1 MQYYNNYISD
11 LIKSREIPLLIEL
24 NHKDL
29 KNFNKNKALKDFDDE
44 YAKYINKDDG
54 LLISRLTAEE
64 VYNGFLKDSKSTNV
78 IYIDTDKKSKDKNSI
93 LLEQVIA
100 GLDDTLKE
108 IYNLEIAKEGIKA
121 GLSVVSSGISNLFG
135 NYVDSGIEYITDSIQ
150 NEVEDVI
157 AEEIID
163 RIVEESSTLSF
174 DKIKAKVFKKLED
187 SLLNNLDDIRENN
200 LYLSKDSKE
209 LLLKNSKKF
218 AKDLSPAELYQLVLK
233 IIINIAV
240 DMPMLL
246 FIKDPHKLDLN
257 SIAILSLLLSLSK
270 NLKDESKHIGI
281 SIVYVYED
289 KNFQPYEECE
299 EKYKENQ
306 KLLDEQRI
314 FSQRYAMLER
324 PTSDIPHIA
333 VKSHMFVGRTNEL
346 EMLKNSYF
354 NSKKNKQLAT
364 MHVIAADPGIG
375 KTKLVKKHF
384 IEIKK
389 EQDNGKEL
397 IQLTLLNQ
405 VGHSSSNSG
414 LGGLINSIIEETQ
427 RLNSVRTL
435 TQKGME
441 KIKDISIDTVISMAK
456 DIIDNNAIDTSK
468 AIYDRFKIDKNILT
482 LLQAGLENNKSS
494 NSKEEQFNKIS
505 SSIKILEN
513 STDSLTPIVLFIDDL
528 QWIDETS
535 AEYIIRH
542 FIRKFNVHIVATLRS
557 SDATTILKESLKN
570 KSINE
575 YKITL
580 LEKANVLVNNEFNA
594 SINIE
599 DLLLSSDTETFSSN
613 RFELSGLDSE
623 TLTQLIKQ
631 VIKGRSDHQ
640 EILANTI
647 IETLTKNSLKENVNT
662 LFAVETINM
671 LSDEK
676 FYKNSEKKLIIKNG
690 IDNKIPMMFNPSIT
704 DFKNILEHTFTELES
719 NYNKS
724 FKHPSNEDFNQNFN
738 LMAYAVLE
746 ERLKILQIYFSEH
759 GNAAVNTLL
768 FSSLLGA
775 PFNSSIVKNVL
786 EELSETDNKLL
797 KPLKM
802 YINKDNNQTTLTS
815 EHYEIIDEVYEIL
828 SRFTMYNNAYVY
840 RHSLLN
846 IFLDKQLE
854 YTLDTVFI
862 KNKMQS
868 ESAFF
873 TLIIRNIMIDEQN
886 NTPNVL
892 NEDLYDSLEFYIM
905 VINSVLSKVIIK
917 DIAIGNSE
925 KLYDWFIPIYNKL
938 YSNGNYLILNKSIP
952 LITEVIEK
960 EHITSEK
967 WKKKYFEILWKGV
980 SLNNRLF
987 NPEAIDYSEKM
998 YSFINKLDHN
1008 IENSMLK
1015 GEFYYKIGGYKY
1027 LHVSYSEGLKDL
1039 FLSVENLKFVI
1050 ESSKISP
1057 LLFDK
1062 ADITL
1067 SYTYGRIGELLQR
1080 RSQFLSSSNK
1090 KDKDLKEALR
1100 YHTLGLKINE
1110 RIVNDYPDDNEYY
1123 RKLGVVYE
1131 RIGQTYRA
1139 LNQYK
1144 ESEFHLLKAMKI
1156 KKNFYTKTK
1165 ESFSYR
1171 KILIVLFDFY
1181 MEINNDKKANEFITI
1196 AEKTIEE
1203 KLYNHDI
1210 KNLNQYHI
1218 ESYLKTYSRVYKFKE
1233 DSEIKERI
1241 AFLTSIVKDRG
1252 LNAEY

>member
-1 MQYYNNYISD
+1 MQHYNNYISD

-24 NHKDL
+24 NKKDL
-29 KNFNKNKALKDFDDE
+29 KNFNENKDLKDLDDK
-44 YAKYINKDDG
+44 YKKYINRKDG
-54 LLISRLTAEE
+54 LLIARLTAEE
-64 VYNGFLKDSKSTNV
+64 VYDSFLKDSKSTNV
-78 IYIDTDKKSKDKNSI
+78 IYIDTDKKSKYNNSI
-93 LLEQVIA
+93 LLEQIIA

-135 NYVDSGIEYITDSIQ
+135 NYIDSGIEYITDSIQ
-150 NEVEDVI
+150 NELEDVM

-163 RIVEESSTLSF
+163 RIVEESSTFSF
-174 DKIKAKVFKKLED
+174 DKIKGKVFNKVED
-187 SLLNNLDDIRENN
+187 SMIINLDDIRDNN
-200 LYLSKDSKE
+200 LYLSKDSKD

-218 AKDLSPAELYQLVLK
+218 SKDLSPAELYQLVLK

-240 DMPMLL
+240 DMPMIL

-270 NLKDESKHIGI
+270 NLKDESKHTGI
-281 SIVYVYED
+281 SIIYAYED
-289 KNFQPYEECE
+289 ENFQPYEDCI

-346 EMLKNSYF
+346 EMLKDSYS

-364 MHVIAADPGIG
+364 MHVIAAEPGIG

-389 EQDNGKEL
+389 EQDNGNEL

-414 LGGLINSIIEETQ
+414 LGGLINSIIEEAQ

-435 TQKGME
+435 TQKGIE
-441 KIKDISIDTVISMAK
+441 KVKDISIDTVISMAK
-456 DIIDNNAIDTSK
+456 DIIDNNAIDTAK
-468 AIYDRFKIDKNILT
+468 TIYDRFKIDKNTLT

-494 NSKEEQFNKIS
+494 NSKKEQFDKIS
-505 SSIKILEN
+505 SSIKMLED
-513 STDSLTPIVLFIDDL
+513 STDSSLPIVLFVDDL
-528 QWIDETS
+528 QWIDENS

-557 SDATTILKESLKN
+557 SDATTVLKEALKN

-575 YKITL
+575 YKIAL

-594 SINIE
+594 SINID
-599 DLLLSSDTETFSSN
+599 DLLFSSDTEMFLSN

-623 TLTQLIKQ
+623 TLTHLIKQ
-631 VIKGRSDHQ
+631 VIKGNPDHQ

-647 IETLTKNSLKENVNT
+647 IKTLTKNSPNENVNT

-704 DFKNILEHTFTELES
+704 DFKNRLDNTFTDLEL

-724 FKHPSNEDFNQNFN
+724 FKHPSNIDFNQNFN

-775 PFNSSIVKNVL
+775 PFNSSIIKNVL
-786 EELSETDNKLL
+786 EELSKTENDLL
-797 KPLKM
+797 KPLRI
-802 YINKDNNQTTLTS
+802 YINKGNDKTTLAT

-828 SRFTMYNNAYVY
+828 SRFIMYKNAYVY

-862 KNKMQS
+862 ENKKQS
-868 ESAFF
+868 KSTFF

-886 NTPNVL
+886 NIPNVL
-892 NEDLYDSLEFYIM
+892 KKDLYDSLEFYIM
-905 VINSVLSKVIIK
+905 VINSVLTKIVIN
-917 DIAIGNSE
+917 DIAIEDSE
-925 KLYDWFIPIYNKL
+925 KLYDWFIPIYDKL

-952 LITEVIEK
+952 LITKVIEK
-960 EHITSEK
+960 EHITSDK

-987 NPEAIDYSEKM
+987 NPEAIDYSDKM

-1039 FLSVENLKFVI
+1039 FLSVENLTVVLK
-1050 ESSKISP
+1050 SSETS
-1057 LLFDK
+1057 LLLYDK

-1080 RSQFLSSSNK
+1080 RSESLSSSDK
-1090 KDKDLKEALR
+1090 KDKDLGEALK
-1100 YHTLGLKINE
+1100 YHNLSLKINE
-1110 RIVNDYPDDNEYY
+1110 RIVTNYPDDNEYY

-1131 RIGQTYRA
+1131 RIGQTYRS
-1139 LNQYK
+1139 LKQYK
-1144 ESEFHLLKAMKI
+1144 ECELYLLKAMEI
-1156 KKNFYTKTK
+1156 KKNFYNKTK

-1181 MEINNDKKANEFITI
+1181 EEINNDKKSNELITI

-1203 KLYNHDI
+1203 SLYNHDI

-1218 ESYLKTYSRVYKFKE
+1218 ESYLKTYNRVYKFKK
-1233 DSEIKERI
+1233 DSEVKERI
-1241 AFLTSIVKDRG
+1241 DFLNSIIKDRG